1 MKKIIILLVLGV
13 FSFSWTVKASNLSEE
28 KKEKTEKTKM
38 TPKSIYAKLFENAQ
52 KHTVKKGIL
61 TVHLYDNKIYLEVPT
76 TLMGKT
82 FLITSNVESSS
93 DFALSDIKLSTP
105 RQISINKTDSLVVF
119 MEPKPNVRFDN
130 QNAAQQKAFL
140 LSQTASIYKSFPI
153 EGYNADSTAVI
164 FEATSYF
171 SGDNKDLLD
180 LKGKAYEDMLSIS
193 DFDVDSGN
201 SYIEGIRAYDKSISV
216 ILTNTLNLS
225 LSVMGMEI
233 TDKPKATLSLQASL
247 TLLPEKEMLPRTAN
261 PYIGSGYVSYL
272 DYTNDNCS
280 KIGHYATRR
289 NISEKPIIFYVDTL
303 VQQSWQK
310 AIIESAKGWN
320 NVFKKIGIKTSI
332 AIEPYKRDSTFHADD
347 PLLNTIS
354 LSNGDRT
361 GISEY
366 NITDPRTGEILGS
379 KMSIGR
385 DFAATIRK
393 KGVYQMAD
401 LDARFRTY
409 YIPDDVVCEGLK
421 AFMLKAFGQ
430 SLGLITNYAGSYAY
444 TPSQLRSAEFTQK
457 NGFTASIMD
466 DVLYNYMAQP
476 GDKEKGVALVIDKP
490 GICDEFAIEY
500 LYASIGDDTDSS
512 LKKWVLA
519 HQKDP
524 RLFYGKAPLNMISDP
539 RCQKNDL
546 SNDPFASIDAK
557 ISHLKYIV
565 NNSAKWF
572 NDGDIPSTYKE
583 LFPDFVFL
591 EFYNTLLPLTS
602 YIGGVYLNEADAN
615 SELYSYKSV
624 PRKLQQK
631 ALNKILSVCSN
642 LKWLDAN
649 RNFLYLGGI
658 NTEMSDWT
666 YKNGIPFQSLLFRLP
681 RMDMSVAKSDAPYTQ
696 QDFLKDMEKFLFKEI
711 NEGKSPSDIKIL
723 QIGQYINGL
732 IGLSPSLNAIKQKY
746 LASSNSDGLTSSNKL
761 LTGIYDFN
769 YSLSMPM
776 PEASMGPL
784 TSISYYNKTDIDQ
797 ICYGQLTNIRSK
809 LFHAK
814 TKEKKAITKGK
825 YDFLIQ
831 MINRIM

>member
-1 MKKIIILLVLGV
+1 MKKLIILLALSV
-13 FSFSWTVKASNLSEE
+13 FSFSWTVKASTLSGK
-28 KKEKTEKTKM
+28 KKEKIEKTKPA
-38 TPKSIYAKLFENAQ
+38 PKSIYAKLFENPQ
-52 KHTVKKGIL
+52 KHTVKKGIM

-82 FLITSNVESSS
+82 FLVTSNVKSSS
-93 DFALSDIKLSTP
+93 NFTLSDMRLSTP
-105 RQISINKTDSLVVF
+105 RQIAINKTDSLVVF

-130 QNAAQQKAFL
+130 QNAAQKKAFL

-153 EGYNADSTAVI
+153 EGYNTDSTAVI

-193 DFDVDSGN
+193 DFDLDNAN

-247 TLLPEKEMLPRTAN
+247 TLLPEKEMLPRAAN
-261 PYIGSGYVSYL
+261 PYIGSEYVSYQ

-280 KIGHYATRR
+280 KVGYYATRR
-289 NISEKPIIFYVDTL
+289 DISEQPMTFYVDTL
-303 VQQSWQK
+303 MQPSWQK
-310 AIIESAKGWN
+310 AIIESAKEWN
-320 NVFKKIGIKTSI
+320 KVFKKIGIKTSI
-332 AIEPYKRDSTFHADD
+332 AIEPYKKDSTFHADD

-354 LSNGDRT
+354 FSNGDRT

-366 NITDPRTGEILGS
+366 NITDPRTGEIMGS

-385 DFAATIRK
+385 DFAATVRK

-401 LDARFRTY
+401 VDARFRTY
-409 YIPDDVVCEGLK
+409 YIPEDVVCEGLK
-421 AFMLKAFGQ
+421 AYMLKAFGR
-430 SLGLITNYAGSYAY
+430 SLGLTTNYAGSYAY
-444 TPSQLRSAEFTQK
+444 TPSQLRSAEFTQQ

-476 GDKEKGVALVIDKP
+476 GDKEKGVTLVIDKP

-500 LYASIGDDTDSS
+500 LYASIGDNTEDS

-519 HQKDP
+519 HQKDSK
-524 RLFYGKAPLNMISDP
+524 LFYGKASLNMVSDP

-546 SNDPFASIDAK
+546 SNDLFASIDAK

-572 NDGDIPSTYKE
+572 NDEDIPSTYRE

-615 SELYSYKSV
+615 SALCSYQSV

-631 ALNKILSVCSN
+631 ALNKILSVCNN

-649 RNFLYLGGI
+649 RNFLYLGGV
-658 NTEMSDWT
+658 NTGMSDWT
-666 YKNGIPFQSLLFRLP
+666 YKNGIPLQSLLFRLP
-681 RMDMSVAKSDAPYTQ
+681 RMDMSVDKSDNPYTQ
-696 QDFLKDMEKFLFKEI
+696 QEFLKDMEKFLLKEI
-711 NEGKSPSDIKIL
+711 DEGKSPSDTKML

-746 LASSNSDGLTSSNKL
+746 LASGASEGLVYSNKPL
-761 LTGIYDFN
+761 IGIYDFN
-769 YSLSMPM
+769 YSLSTPIS
-776 PEASMGPL
+776 EVSIGPL

-797 ICYGQLTNIRSK
+797 ICYAQLTNMRSK
-809 LFHAK
+809 LIHAK
-814 TKEKKAITKGK
+814 IKEKSAITRGK

>member
-1 MKKIIILLVLGV
+1 MKKLIILLALGV
-13 FSFSWTVKASNLSEE
+13 FSFTWTVKASNLSGK
-28 KKEKTEKTKM
+28 KKEKIENTKTA
-38 TPKSIYAKLFENAQ
+38 PKSIYAKLFENPL
-52 KHTVKKGIL
+52 KHTVKKGIM

-76 TLMGKT
+76 TLMGKN
-82 FLITSNVESSS
+82 FLVTSNVKSSS
-93 DFALSDIKLSTP
+93 NFTLSDMRLSTP

-130 QNAAQQKAFL
+130 QNPAQQKAFL

-153 EGYNADSTAVI
+153 EGYNPDSTAVI

-171 SGDNKDLLD
+171 SGENKDLLD

-193 DFDVDSGN
+193 DFDLDNEN
-201 SYIEGIRAYDKSISV
+201 SYIEGIRAYDKSISI

-225 LSVMGMEI
+225 LSVMGMEV
-233 TDKPKATLSLQASL
+233 TEKPKATLSLQASL
-247 TLLPEKEMLPRTAN
+247 TLLPEKKMLPRVAN
-261 PYIGSGYVSYL
+261 PYIGSEYVSYL

-280 KIGHYATRR
+280 KVGYYATRR
-289 NISEKPIIFYVDTL
+289 DISEQPITFYVDTL
-303 VQQSWQK
+303 IQQSWQK
-310 AIIESAKGWN
+310 AIIESAKEWN
-320 NVFKKIGIKTSI
+320 NVFKKTGIKTSI
-332 AIEPYKRDSTFHADD
+332 TIEPYKRDSTFHADD

-354 LSNGDRT
+354 FSNGDRT

-366 NITDPRTGEILGS
+366 NITDPRTGEIMGS

-385 DFAATIRK
+385 DFAATVRK
-393 KGVYQMAD
+393 RGVYQMAD
-401 LDARFRTY
+401 VDSRFRTY

-421 AFMLKAFGQ
+421 AFMLKAFGR
-430 SLGLITNYAGSYAY
+430 SLGLTTNYTGSYAY
-444 TPSQLRSAEFTQK
+444 TPTQLRSADFTQK

-490 GICDEFAIEY
+490 GICDEFAIKY
-500 LYASIGDDTDSS
+500 LYASIGDNTDSS

-524 RLFYGKAPLNMISDP
+524 TLFYGKASLNMVSDP

-546 SNDPFASIDAK
+546 SNDLFASIDAK

-572 NDGDIPSTYKE
+572 NNEDIPSTYRE

-615 SELYSYKSV
+615 SSLYSYKSV

-649 RNFLYLGGI
+649 RNFLYLGGV

-681 RMDMSVAKSDAPYTQ
+681 RMDMSVDKSDNPYTQ
-696 QDFLKDMEKFLFKEI
+696 QEFLKEMERFLLKEI
-711 NEGKSPSDIKIL
+711 DEGKSPSDTKML

-746 LASSNSDGLTSSNKL
+746 LASGAPESLAYSNKL
-761 LTGIYDFN
+761 QIGIYDFN
-769 YSLSMPM
+769 LSFSTPVS
-776 PEASMGPL
+776 EASIGSL

-797 ICYGQLTNIRSK
+797 ICYGQLTNMRSK
-809 LFHAK
+809 LIRAK
-814 TKEKKAITKGK
+814 TKEKSAITRGK